1 MSKKLDMTA
10 LSKLMKGN
18 ASIRMIDFVDGV
30 YANMDFTEAD
40 LIFSLKDSL
49 SIEQETPT
57 IEETKITQ
65 GGVTIDIDVD
75 AGAISFTAHYP
86 TTAVEAFEKFFK
98 KGKDTTLT
106 VGGKTYTGAGFFNT
120 PKETEKSI
128 AFQSQDESQAVSFAR
143 AKVVAAYKNTDEGTP
158 AYLELTG
165 RVLTNL
171 AEGEGDFF
179 MGVAGESA
187 GE

>member
-1 MSKKLDMTA
+1 MAKKLDMTA

-18 ASIRMIDFVDGV
+18 ASIRMIDYVDGV
-30 YANMDFTEAD
+30 YANMDFTDAD

-57 IEETKITQ
+57 VEETKITQ
-65 GGVTIDIDVD
+65 GDVTIDIDVD
-75 AGAISFTAHYP
+75 AGAITFAANYP

-98 KGKDTTLT
+98 KGKDTTLSL
-106 VGGKTYTGAGFFNT
+106 GGKTYTGAGFFNT
-120 PKETEKSI
+120 PKETEKSV
-128 AFQSQDESQAVSFAR
+128 AFQSQDESQAISFAR
-143 AKVVAAYKNTDEGTP
+143 AKVVAAFKNTDEGQP

-179 MGVAGESA
+179 MGVAGEA
-187 GE
+187 TGE

>member
-1 MSKKLDMTA
+1 MAAKLDMTA
-10 LSKLMKGN
+10 LSKLFKGN
-18 ASIRMIDFVDGV
+18 ASIRMIDYTDGI
-30 YANMDFTEAD
+30 YANMDFTDAD
-40 LIFSLKDSL
+40 LIYSLKDSL

-57 IEETKITQ
+57 IDETKISQ
-65 GGVTIDIDVD
+65 GDVTIDIDVD
-75 AGAISFTAHYP
+75 AGAISFAANYP

-98 KGKDTTLT
+98 KGKDTTLSL
-106 VGGKTYTGAGFFNT
+106 GGKTYTGAGFFNT
-120 PKETEKSI
+120 PKETEKSV

-143 AKVVAAYKNTDEGTP
+143 AKVVAAYKNTDEGQP

-179 MGVAGESA
+179 MGVAGASS